1 MLIIAQDG
9 LSLIYLNNIISTNL
23 ADNELVA
30 SDIADGETVIANV
43 EEVDDARK
51 IINAIAQA
59 YAYDEKVIRIK

>member
-9 LSLIYLNNIISTNL
+9 LSLIYLNNIISINL